1 MTWPLFLQM
10 LLMHLIGLVDIFV
23 LSRISDEASAAVGAV
38 NTIMTFVIMMF
49 SFMGQGGSLVYAQC
63 LGAGR
68 RADARRY
75 YSASLVL
82 HVAAGVTVS
91 LLLFAFAPDIARLLG
106 LDGVHLEYGAT
117 YLRVVGGGIVLYAV
131 VSMFAGIMSANGHTR
146 QTMTVS
152 VLTNVV
158 NTGLLYVL
166 VLSPSGPQWGVAGA
180 AWSTVTASFVGLAY
194 NVWLVAFRLRVRF
207 AVALSLRDLVQD
219 GRVLLRYTV
228 PTTLEPMLWQAA
240 QIVTTAII
248 TALGPVALAAR
259 IYTLTIT
266 NLIGMVSS
274 ALSQG
279 LQIIV
284 GHLTGA
290 GDAAAVRR
298 TYRSVVWIG
307 LGAAVLLAAAAA
319 LFSGPIMRI
328 FTDDLEVVRVGQLLL
343 LMGLVYLPG
352 SAVIMNTAG
361 ALRGVGQVRYPALVG
376 ILVLWA
382 VFLPLAYTL
391 SLPLGLG
398 VLGVMIAMGVDENL
412 RAVLLVFRWC
422 RLASSPGG
430 TALLDRA
437 LVHPSTRPPTVQSEV
452 ASQ

>member
-1 MTWPLFLQM
+1 MLF
-10 LLMHLIGLVDIFV
+10 MHLIGLVDIFV
-23 LSRISDEASAAVGAV
+23 LSRISDDASAAVGAV
-38 NTIMTFVIMMF
+38 NTVMTFVIMMF

-68 RADARRY
+68 PDDARRY

-82 HVAAGVTVS
+82 HLAAGVTVS
-91 LLLFAFAPDIARLLG
+91 LLLFVFAPDIARLLG
-106 LDGVHLEYGAT
+106 LGGVHFEYGAT
-117 YLRVVGGGIVLYAV
+117 YLRVVGGGIVFYAV

-146 QTMTVS
+146 QMMTAS
-152 VLTNVV
+152 VLTNVL

-166 VLSPSGPQWGVAGA
+166 VLSPAGPQWGVAGA

-194 NVWLVAFRLRVRF
+194 NVWLVAFRLRIRF
-207 AVALSLRDLVQD
+207 AVALSLRDLVRD
-219 GRVLLRYTV
+219 GRILLRYTV

-240 QIVTTAII
+240 QIVATAII

-266 NLIGMVSS
+266 NLIGMFSS

-279 LQIIV
+279 LQITV
-284 GHLTGA
+284 GHLAGA

-298 TYRSVVWIG
+298 TYRWVVWIG
-307 LGAAVLLAAAAA
+307 LAVAVLLAAMAG
-319 LFSGPIMRI
+319 LLSGPIMRI
-328 FTDDLEVVRVGQLLL
+328 FTDDPDVVRVGQLLL
-343 LMGLVYLPG
+343 AMGLVYLPS

-376 ILVLWA
+376 IVVLWT

-412 RAVLLVFRWC
+412 RAVLLVLRWR
-422 RLASSPGG
+422 RLIASPDG
-430 TALLDRA
+430 TALLART
-437 LVHPSTRPPTVQSEV
+437 LISPSNRRSTVPSEV